1 MKPPKKFLTFQEAT
15 FRAREIKKNHS
26 EKLLIFHKIE
36 LYSRKLKKNSCISR
50 RTLYI
55 YIYIYIY
62 ILKFFIFSSSSLKT
76 NLFIFDHNIFNQKL
90 HSRNY

>member
-36 LYSRKLKKNSCISR
+36 LSSRKLKKNSCISR

-55 YIYIYIY
+55 YIY
-62 ILKFFIFSSSSLKT
+62 KNSSYFPHRL
-76 NLFIFDHNIFNQKL
+76 
-90 HSRNY
+90 